1 SIGVSDP
8 SASDWH
14 RLRMDD
20 HSTIHHQPSNSG
32 RTTMGLTDDSSDLQR
47 LGDALSASTERDVRR
62 GRGRSVRRA
71 AVALAVIAVLGTGSV
86 AAATLLTP
94 KQVATAMPA
103 GAVIFDQ
110 TDPTCTAGPGGKV
123 FHCTLGSAPAPDEPD
138 YTGSKQTL
146 VADGKIAGGC
156 IGQDV
161 AGMHW
166 DCYVGQ
172 DAVDMEIITK
182 D

>member
-1 SIGVSDP
+1 
-8 SASDWH
+8 
-14 RLRMDD
+14 
-20 HSTIHHQPSNSG
+20 
-32 RTTMGLTDDSSDLQR
+32 MGPTDDATDLRR

-71 AVALAVIAVLGTGSV
+71 VLALAVIAVLGTGTA

-94 KQVATAMPA
+94 KQVAKAMPA

-110 TDPTCTAGPGGKV
+110 TDPTCTVDPAGTV
-123 FHCTLGSAPAPDEPD
+123 FHCTLGSAPAPDVSD
-138 YTGSKQTL
+138 YTGSKQLL

-172 DAVDMEIITK
+172 DAVDMEIITQ
-182 D
+182 DFLGEPAGPSRG

>member
-1 SIGVSDP
+1 MDDP
-8 SASDWH
+8 SD
-14 RLRMDD
+14 
-20 HSTIHHQPSNSG
+20 IHDRPLTTGS
-32 RTTMGLTDDSSDLQR
+32 TTMGQINESIDLRR
-47 LGDALSASTERDVRR
+47 LGDALSASTARDVRR

-71 AVALAVIAVLGTGSV
+71 ALALMVIAIIGTGTA

-110 TDPTCTAGPGGKV
+110 TDPTCAVDPGGKV
-123 FHCTLGSAPAPDEPD
+123 FHCTLGSAPAPDVSD
-138 YTGSKQTL
+138 YTGSKQIL
-146 VADGKIAGGC
+146 VAGGKVAGGC

-172 DAVDMEIITK
+172 DAVDMEIITH
-182 D
+182 DFLGEPAGPGVG

>member
-1 SIGVSDP
+1 
-8 SASDWH
+8 
-14 RLRMDD
+14 
-20 HSTIHHQPSNSG
+20 
-32 RTTMGLTDDSSDLQR
+32 MGLTDDSTDLRR
-47 LGDALSASTERDVRR
+47 LGDALSASTERDLRR

-71 AVALAVIAVLGTGSV
+71 ALALAVIAILGTGTV

-110 TDPTCTAGPGGKV
+110 TDPTCTVDPAGKV

-182 D
+182 DFLGEPAGPSRG